1 MTEKGQQVS
10 LMGQLFKQTTRVL
23 ICVGSNNDGHAERF
37 SSLLGELD
45 DMVLK
50 GIKKARPSSD
60 TFPRLD
66 LESKERLLSD
76 EIWHA
81 IRALGRLP
89 WFGRGWVV
97 QEAGLSNNAIIVWGE
112 VEISWT
118 KFLRAWV
125 WMSWRLEALFRKYPD
140 IDRLSLLHTDSYI
153 ARNSREVISI
163 LPRNIYL
170 SKTSLDFLQIL
181 NPARLLGI
189 KLDHDRV
196 YAFLSVATGAT
207 GRIDLQPDYTVPA
220 VDIYADVARQY
231 LRAAR
236 DVNLLRF
243 VQHNDST
250 IIQTNVPSWVPLW
263 DLNLF
268 DIAVFNLSLSTCI
281 SLSLP

>member
-1 MTEKGQQVS
+1 
-10 LMGQLFKQTTRVL
+10 
-23 ICVGSNNDGHAERF
+23 
-37 SSLLGELD
+37 
-45 DMVLK
+45 
-50 GIKKARPSSD
+50 
-60 TFPRLD
+60 
-66 LESKERLLSD
+66 
-76 EIWHA
+76 
-81 IRALGRLP
+81 
-89 WFGRGWVV
+89 
-97 QEAGLSNNAIIVWGE
+97 
-112 VEISWT
+112 
-118 KFLRAWV
+118 
-125 WMSWRLEALFRKYPD
+125 MSWRFEALFRKYPD

-196 YAFLSVATGAT
+196 YAFLSVATGAK

-220 VDIYADVARQY
+220 VDIYADVARQNP
-231 LRAAR
+231 RAAR

-250 IIQTNVPSWVPLW
+250 IIQNNIPSWVPRR

-281 SLSLP
+281 SLSLPSSPGNLPLLVSDDILKVRGVIFDHVSFTSDLLSRTASVDDICNPWGLVSRPGASCPYLGSYKAMAFVQTLSFGVSYDTGGIGNSASVLTSVS